1 MAKGWGGRRENSG
14 GRREGAGRPGM
25 LSKAAEATKRR
36 REIIDTA
43 VLTDEITPLELMLR
57 TMRAQWG
64 AATSGTTLD
73 LELATQAFGF
83 AEKCAPYLHPRLAMT
98 AISAEVRT
106 EPTVSPE
113 KAQIIED
120 LAIAEAFAAAGSAWP
135 PLPSPAQPQ
144 EASRVAGAGAL
155 VDEMAQAADPDGAVT
170 EPNSVISV
178 GD

>member
-1 MAKGWGGRRENSG
+1 MAKGWGGKRENSG

-83 AEKCAPYLHPRLAMT
+83 AEKCAPYLHPRLAMHAVT
-98 AISAEVRT
+98 AQVQTA
-106 EPTVSPE
+106 PTVSYE
-113 KAQIIED
+113 AQAMED
-120 LAIAEAFAAAGSAWP
+120 LALAAAFGAEGTSWP
-135 PLPSPAQPQ
+135 LLSHAQPAPPT
-144 EASRVAGAGAL
+144 EIGADGVN
-155 VDEMAQAADPDGAVT
+155 VDDAAD
-170 EPNSVISV
+170 
-178 GD
+178 

>member
-64 AATSGTTLD
+64 AATRGTTLD
-73 LELATQAFGF
+73 LELATQAFSF
-83 AEKCAPYLHPRLAMT
+83 AEKCAPYLHPRLAMHAVT
-98 AISAEVRT
+98 AQVQTTPA
-106 EPTVSPE
+106 VSPDE
-113 KAQIIED
+113 AQAIED
-120 LAIAEAFAAAGSAWP
+120 LALAAAFGDAGASWP
-135 PLPSPAQPQ
+135 LLSPPASSTEIAAEVVSSSPASIDDIGS
-144 EASRVAGAGAL
+144 EV
-155 VDEMAQAADPDGAVT
+155 VDDAAD
-170 EPNSVISV
+170 
-178 GD
+178 